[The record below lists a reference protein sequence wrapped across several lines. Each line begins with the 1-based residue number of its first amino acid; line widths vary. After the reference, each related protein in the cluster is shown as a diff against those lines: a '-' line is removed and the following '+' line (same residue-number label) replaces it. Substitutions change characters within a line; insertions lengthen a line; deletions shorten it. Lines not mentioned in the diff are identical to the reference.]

1 MSRFSFLCLTLLL
14 ACSAFA
20 RTDSDSTLVQ
30 PTAPVAAVSLTL
42 AGLPSA
48 AALPDS
54 RVFFTVQADVYRAGA
69 LYIAAGAR
77 AKGRILMV
85 CSTDSVPCFVLMP
98 ESVQTT
104 EGTMQA
110 VEPMFVRLTGDAWQ
124 QPFEVEMAR
133 SMEEIWAEMGRR
145 TKP

>member
-1 MSRFSFLCLTLLL
+1 MSRFSFLCLALLF

-20 RTDSDSTLVQ
+20 RTTSDSTLVQ
-30 PTAPVAAVSLTL
+30 PTAPAAAVSLML

-54 RVFFTVQADVYRAGA
+54 RVFFTVQADVYRAGE

-77 AKGRILMV
+77 AKGRILVV
-85 CSTDSVPCFVLMP
+85 CGTDSGPCFVLMP

-104 EGTMQA
+104 DGTMQA
-110 VEPMFVRLTGDAWQ
+110 VEPMFVRLTGSTWQ
-124 QPFEVEMAR
+124 QPFAVEMAR
-133 SMEEIWAEMGRR
+133 SMEEIWAEMGRE
-145 TKP
+145 

>member
-1 MSRFSFLCLTLLL
+1 MSRFSFLCLALLF

-20 RTDSDSTLVQ
+20 RTASDSTLVQ
-30 PTAPVAAVSLTL
+30 PTPAAAVSLTL

-54 RVFFTVQADVYRAGA
+54 RVFFTVQADVYRAGE

-77 AKGRILMV
+77 AKGRMALM
-85 CSTDSVPCFVLMP
+85 CSTDSVPCFVLLP

-104 EGTMQA
+104 TGTMQA
-110 VEPMFVRLTGDAWQ
+110 VEPMFVRLTGSTWQ
-124 QPFEVEMAR
+124 QPFAVEIAR
-133 SMEEIWAEMGRR
+133 TEEEIWAEMGRGAGR
-145 TKP
+145 